1 MATKNQTRFV
11 PVAEPVATL
20 RAAYHLGRWASRGI
34 VEPTTLARVLGT
46 LSPTLRD
53 AWALGAR
60 ERGRK
65 FRVGE
70 ASILTGIC
78 DRLREENERL
88 HRREINIE
96 FMKSPMVCEQ
106 KKST

>member
-1 MATKNQTRFV
+1 MATKNRYV
-11 PVAEPVATL
+11 PVAEPIKTL
-20 RAAYHLGRWASRGI
+20 RSAYHLGRWASRGI

-46 LSPTLRD
+46 LTPTLRD

-70 ASILTGIC
+70 AAILSGIC

-96 FMKSPMVCEQ
+96 LIKSPVVCEQ
-106 KKST
+106 KKSA